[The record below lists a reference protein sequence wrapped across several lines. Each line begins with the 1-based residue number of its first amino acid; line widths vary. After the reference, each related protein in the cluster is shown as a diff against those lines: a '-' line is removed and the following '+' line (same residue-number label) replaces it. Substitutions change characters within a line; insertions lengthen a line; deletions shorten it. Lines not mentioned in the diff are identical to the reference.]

1 MIIRRGFSFLRIFSS
16 LSPRKEN
23 IFCVFFFVKKCD
35 KWYVQ
40 YVLVF
45 FFFFTIQT
53 EYLLENLV
61 NDKFLRFYK
70 TQKRI

>member
-35 KWYVQ
+35 NLNIYSRTW
-40 YVLVF
+40 L
-45 FFFFTIQT
+45 TINSSDSIKRKR
-53 EYLLENLV
+53 EY
-61 NDKFLRFYK
+61 KC
-70 TQKRI
+70 